1 MEKHFQIMCEKAKY
15 MVMMALLTFLA
26 ACDKGVDADETFV
39 SDVKNTTLESPEA
52 AGVEM
57 SLSPD
62 GSRLVV
68 TWPVVKGAGGY
79 EFTLYNVDDFE
90 KPIVIGVEKEVID
103 GCSAVREVEADTKY
117 MAAIRTLGNEQY
129 NNKEAQTASEIPY
142 STLAP
147 TDATIESGD
156 ISAWLVANPIPAD
169 KIGQEYTID
178 LVGGREYI
186 VSDVI
191 DFGNQQ
197 VTIRGSKVNHA
208 KIKMVGNAS
217 FLTNKGF
224 KLKFAD
230 VDCAEMT
237 AATLLGTSTT
247 PDASSQV
254 ASGEYVV
261 STPIMLQGCNVT
273 NLGKKLFYDMNKV
286 KYCIDYLGFDDCNI
300 QMLQSDVLVHAA
312 KSSIIRMDVIKS
324 TLYSTVQSNSFF
336 LQISGQR
343 PTKITGYTGAE
354 FNFLNS
360 TFYNLAYNKD
370 FNNWNNYRG
379 QSCVFLNFK
388 SVLFAECGRGNITD
402 KLQGNA
408 NMKHDYANNAYWYN
422 GSGKDKYATSATFT
436 DPQMVAPLNGD
447 FTLKSAEYID
457 KRIGDPRWLPEE
469 VLE

>member
-197 VTIRGSKVNHA
+197 VTIRGSK
-208 KIKMVGNAS
+208 
-217 FLTNKGF
+217 
-224 KLKFAD
+224 
-230 VDCAEMT
+230 C
-237 AATLLGTSTT
+237 
-247 PDASSQV
+247 
-254 ASGEYVV
+254 
-261 STPIMLQGCNVT
+261 
-273 NLGKKLFYDMNKV
+273 
-286 KYCIDYLGFDDCNI
+286 
-300 QMLQSDVLVHAA
+300 
-312 KSSIIRMDVIKS
+312 
-324 TLYSTVQSNSFF
+324 
-336 LQISGQR
+336 
-343 PTKITGYTGAE
+343 
-354 FNFLNS
+354 
-360 TFYNLAYNKD
+360 
-370 FNNWNNYRG
+370 
-379 QSCVFLNFK
+379 
-388 SVLFAECGRGNITD
+388 
-402 KLQGNA
+402 
-408 NMKHDYANNAYWYN
+408 
-422 GSGKDKYATSATFT
+422 
-436 DPQMVAPLNGD
+436 
-447 FTLKSAEYID
+447 
-457 KRIGDPRWLPEE
+457 
-469 VLE
+469 

>member
-247 PDASSQV
+247 PDASYKWLRESMLLV
-254 ASGEYVV
+254 LLLCYKGVML
-261 STPIMLQGCNVT
+261 PIWAR
-273 NLGKKLFYDMNKV
+273 
-286 KYCIDYLGFDDCNI
+286 
-300 QMLQSDVLVHAA
+300 S
-312 KSSIIRMDVIKS
+312 
-324 TLYSTVQSNSFF
+324 YST
-336 LQISGQR
+336 I
-343 PTKITGYTGAE
+343 
-354 FNFLNS
+354 
-360 TFYNLAYNKD
+360 
-370 FNNWNNYRG
+370 
-379 QSCVFLNFK
+379 
-388 SVLFAECGRGNITD
+388 
-402 KLQGNA
+402 
-408 NMKHDYANNAYWYN
+408 
-422 GSGKDKYATSATFT
+422 
-436 DPQMVAPLNGD
+436 
-447 FTLKSAEYID
+447 
-457 KRIGDPRWLPEE
+457 
-469 VLE
+469 